1 VFEKCEPYGC
11 ESNDL
16 PGKFNFQ
23 YQTTGGGGG
32 GGKSTPSPNLLRY
45 IDESF

>member
-1 VFEKCEPYGC
+1 MVVKVMIFLANSI
-11 ESNDL
+11 SNIRL
-16 PGKFNFQ
+16 Q
-23 YQTTGGGGG
+23 EEEEEEEGG

>member
-1 VFEKCEPYGC
+1 MVVKVMIFLANSI
-11 ESNDL
+11 SNIRL
-16 PGKFNFQ
+16 Q
-23 YQTTGGGGG
+23 EEEEEEEEGG

>member
-1 VFEKCEPYGC
+1 MVVKVMIFLANSI
-11 ESNDL
+11 SNIRL
-16 PGKFNFQ
+16 QEGEEVEEE
-23 YQTTGGGGG
+23 GGG

>member
-1 VFEKCEPYGC
+1 MVVKVMIFLANSI
-11 ESNDL
+11 SNIRL
-16 PGKFNFQ
+16 Q
-23 YQTTGGGGG
+23 EEEEEEGGG